1 MNTTKLSIFLTAAF
15 FLLCPVA
22 PVQAEIKYFTHIQAD
37 VPAGWST
44 SEHDE
49 SVVIAADDKS
59 AVITITVQSAQGD
72 DAEKIAGIISKSV
85 NGTMPVEDV
94 DNNGYFFNFTAKQA
108 GPGRGFVKVDQGR
121 AIVVGIMGDNP
132 QVMGIIN
139 SLSGQVENLF

>member
-15 FLLCPVA
+15 FLLCPGA

-94 DNNGYFFNFTAKQA
+94 DNNGYFFNFTAKQVRIRKFESA
-108 GPGRGFVKVDQGR
+108 VNYGASQHQLINLRCVKL
-121 AIVVGIMGDNP
+121 M
-132 QVMGIIN
+132 
-139 SLSGQVENLF
+139 E